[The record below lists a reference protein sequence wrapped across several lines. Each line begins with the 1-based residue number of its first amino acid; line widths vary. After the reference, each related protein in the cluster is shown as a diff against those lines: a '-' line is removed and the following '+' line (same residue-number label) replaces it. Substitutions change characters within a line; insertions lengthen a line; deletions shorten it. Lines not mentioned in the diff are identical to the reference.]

1 MRARSDF
8 LSKGHYFP
16 LVEAINSAILESHCG
31 ARSILDA
38 GCGEGYYLDSLSKL
52 RSSSPSACLTGID
65 ISKEGVRRT
74 AKRNPQITAAVASA
88 YQLPFASSSVDI
100 IMSVFSPICE
110 EEFQRVLAPAG
121 ILIVVGPGS
130 NHLLEIKTSLYDEVY
145 PNQEDKAAVK
155 SFLLER
161 KFKVDYIFEVEDV
174 ATYSNLLMMTPYYW
188 RTPKEK
194 LAESVRAFRRH
205 SVTASFVVSIFR
217 NKKS

>member
-1 MRARSDF
+1 MHPTFSCPICQLTLEKRANKYSCESNHSFDMAKEGYVNLLLDAMKNSKEPGDSKEMMRARSDF

-88 YQLPFASSSVDI
+88 YQLPFASSSVDF
-100 IMSVFSPICE
+100 IMSVFSPVCE

-121 ILIVVGPGS
+121 ILIVVGPG
-130 NHLLEIKTSLYDEVY
+130 
-145 PNQEDKAAVK
+145 
-155 SFLLER
+155 F
-161 KFKVDYIFEVEDV
+161 F
-174 ATYSNLLMMTPYYW
+174 
-188 RTPKEK
+188 
-194 LAESVRAFRRH
+194 
-205 SVTASFVVSIFR
+205 
-217 NKKS
+217 